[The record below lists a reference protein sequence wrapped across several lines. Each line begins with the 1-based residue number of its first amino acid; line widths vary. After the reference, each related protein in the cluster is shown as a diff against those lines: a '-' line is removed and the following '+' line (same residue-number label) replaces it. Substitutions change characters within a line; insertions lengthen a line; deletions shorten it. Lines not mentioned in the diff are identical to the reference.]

1 MDGTPLF
8 LSLIA
13 VTLGAV
19 GVVATRWQQVKVSDD
34 RSQRG
39 RAMWT
44 RWLLIS
50 AAVFGVGALVFMW
63 FIIGAMTMEPVDA
76 V

>member
-1 MDGTPLF
+1 
-8 LSLIA
+8 
-13 VTLGAV
+13 
-19 GVVATRWQQVKVSDD
+19 
-34 RSQRG
+34 
-39 RAMWT
+39 MWT